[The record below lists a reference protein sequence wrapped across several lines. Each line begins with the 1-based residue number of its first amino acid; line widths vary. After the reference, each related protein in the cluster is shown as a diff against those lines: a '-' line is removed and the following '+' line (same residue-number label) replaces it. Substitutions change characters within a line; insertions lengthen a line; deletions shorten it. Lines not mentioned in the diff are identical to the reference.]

1 MLVGKVLNLCISQ
14 KGVENRIQK
23 EQISIDEKG
32 VCEDKFYSKN
42 PQRSVLLA
50 STHSYDMA
58 RQNDIEIEHGK
69 LGENILLDFNP
80 YSFEVGKRLKI
91 GETIIEIS
99 QTCTLCKSLAK
110 VDESLP
116 ELLKEDRGIFSKVIT
131 RGTIKKGDEVYLLS

>member
-14 KGVENRIQK
+14 RGVENRIQK

-58 RQNDIEIEHGK
+58 KQNDIEIEHGK

-80 YSFEVGKRLKI
+80 YSYEVGKRLKI

-99 QTCTLCKSLAK
+99 QACTLCKSLAK